1 MAEFHPPA
9 ALDPP
14 VGTPRDRDNRYYKL
28 LAGGARTRLLE
39 GFLDL
44 QLPELLGREGP
55 LSAVVICQ
63 KLNFDL
69 HRGWKFLHL
78 LAMCGLLVETGGAY
92 GQDNAIYGLSDEAK
106 EYFGAD
112 GSQGYFYRDLVNFW
126 RNVAILPF
134 TDVLQGMPLPEAVR
148 WPPPG
153 PEAAEHLEKWMRVTA
168 EGAIKTLLA
177 SNAMAGAKRL
187 LDVGGGDGTIG
198 CALVRAYTELAVTVF
213 NLPASAALA
222 RQNIA
227 VQGLA
232 AKVNVHEGDFLAE
245 ELPGGFDRV
254 LFSRVLTDWTPTV
267 SKMLF
272 EKSRRALAPGGRLVI
287 NEALVE
293 GNLDYSVSWEFRYIF
308 YDTFGRA
315 MFKPL
320 DVYRQLLRETGFEI
334 VSVAPML
341 DDAFYSVIEAV
352 AK

>member
-1 MAEFHPPA
+1 MNPNFDPPA
-9 ALDPP
+9 
-14 VGTPRDRDNRYYKL
+14 GTPRDRDNRYYRL

-44 QLPELLGREGP
+44 QLPELLGKEGP
-55 LSAVVICQ
+55 LPAAVICE
-63 KLNFDL
+63 KLKLDP
-69 HRGWKFLHL
+69 HRGWKYLHL
-78 LAMCGLLVETGGAY
+78 LAMCNLLTETGGAY
-92 GQDNAIYGLSDEAK
+92 GEDDAVFGLSDEAK

-112 GSQGYFYRDLVNFW
+112 GSQGYFYRDLVNYW

-134 TDVLQGMPLPEAVR
+134 TDVLQGMPLPDAVR

-153 PEAAEHLEKWMRVTA
+153 PEAAEHLEKWMTVTA

-177 SNAMAGAKRL
+177 SNAMAGAQRL

-198 CALVRAYTELAVTVF
+198 CAMVKAYPGLAVTVF

-222 RQNIA
+222 RKNIA
-227 VQGLA
+227 TQGLEER
-232 AKVNVHEGDFLAE
+232 VNVHEGDFLAE
-245 ELPGGFDRV
+245 ELPGGYDRV
-254 LFSRVLTDWTPTV
+254 LFSRVLTDWTPEV
-267 SKMLF
+267 CKMLF
-272 EKSRRALAPGGRLVI
+272 EKSLRALKPGGRLVI

-293 GNLDYSVSWEFRYIF
+293 GNMDYSISWEFRYIF

-320 DVYRQLLRETGFEI
+320 EVYRQLLGEAGFEI
-334 VSVAPML
+334 AKISPML